1 MSILDYHRRTLCP
14 DIWSPDELVLRPK
27 VRDHL
32 FNQVKTRFAGAK
44 GVLLVGDL
52 TGHYYTDDSDL
63 DLLVVSQQEDQVRDL
78 IQESRY
84 VSGYLLEG
92 TQHPVNFH
100 VLRPGTV
107 TSALATKFG
116 PVYDLNSGMW
126 YGRRVLDA
134 SEMSRVDAVREHLTW
149 RLYKAKG
156 SIQLSSPK
164 WNVLSDAFS
173 RLPGSD
179 RQQVIDWLK
188 MAMAGLDRNIRR
200 VIKAFNRA
208 DVWTGAARFAQVLN
222 EGAQDDELAE
232 TVEAL
237 SIPREVAAA
246 IVNRY
251 RYEDVL
257 DQLEQLDQKLH
268 KAEDGDRGEFAGMRV
283 SSRQDPLVDRLSSIL
298 DSLVVA
304 GGGFGTAVDSVAGAL
319 ETVLRHS
326 RYLATGQRRQMI
338 LKKLQD
344 AFSSD
349 AGSNEGSHE

>member
-14 DIWSPDELVLRPK
+14 EIWSPDEQVLRPK

-32 FNQVKTRFAGAK
+32 FNQVRARFAGAK

-63 DLLVVSQQEDQVRDL
+63 DLLVVSQQEDQVRGL
-78 IQESRY
+78 LQESQY
-84 VSGYLLEG
+84 VSGYLLDG

-100 VLRPGTV
+100 VLHPGTAAA
-107 TSALATKFG
+107 ALASKFG
-116 PVYDLNSGMW
+116 PVYDLNSGLW
-126 YGRRVLDA
+126 YGRRVLDT

-156 SIQLSSPK
+156 SVQLSSPK
-164 WNVLSDAFS
+164 WNVLNDAFS
-173 RLPGSD
+173 KLPGPD

-188 MAMAGLDRNIRR
+188 MALFGLDRNIRR
-200 VIKAFNRA
+200 VIKAFNQA
-208 DVWTGAARFAQVLN
+208 EVWTSAARFAQVLN
-222 EGAQDDELAE
+222 DGARDDELAE
-232 TVEAL
+232 TMESL

-251 RYEDVL
+251 RYENVL
-257 DQLEQLDQKLH
+257 DKLEQLDQKLR
-268 KAEDGDRGEFAGMRV
+268 KTEDGDRGEFAGMRV
-283 SSRQDPLVDRLSSIL
+283 SSRQDPLIDRLSSVL
-298 DSLVVA
+298 DSLIVA
-304 GGGFGTAVDSVAGAL
+304 GGGIGTAADSVAAAL
-319 ETVLRHS
+319 EAVLRHS

-349 AGSNEGSHE
+349 EGSHE